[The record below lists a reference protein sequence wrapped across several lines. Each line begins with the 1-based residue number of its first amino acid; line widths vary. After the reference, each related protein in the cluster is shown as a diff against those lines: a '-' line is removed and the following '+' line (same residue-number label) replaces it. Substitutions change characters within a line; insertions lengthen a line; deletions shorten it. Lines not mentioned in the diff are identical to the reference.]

1 MGHIPRLQLGSRK
14 STARLFLIIFGL
26 LPLVAC
32 LDFNP
37 EPLPIPT
44 ARPTLPP
51 GVTPTLT
58 PIENF
63 GFKATEPFSAPPGGD
78 ITPLPQ
84 AGPSGGEGV
93 RNGLTFGLM
102 SHASVEFEE
111 GSIPLDISRVG
122 CYGRPEVNELI
133 AGGPGC
139 NPYAGDTSCALSLP
153 ILCLRPE
160 QIPRPNYAVAESS
173 GQFPDPFYDGWA
185 GGLLRLSDPVLG
197 LDLSDL
203 EAANA
208 ICATQLGDNFRM
220 AEFHDG
226 LYFPSMDKDLFYGKT
241 WPPEDELQRG
251 GWAFNGY
258 GTLPEESRFWVYIDD
273 QPGNCWD

>member
-1 MGHIPRLQLGSRK
+1 MSRQRPDSSRGS
-14 STARLFLIIFGL
+14 TRLFLIIFGL

-32 LDFNP
+32 LDFDP

-63 GFKATEPFSAPPGGD
+63 GFKATEPFPAPPGSD
-78 ITPLPQ
+78 VTPQ
-84 AGPSGGEGV
+84 AGSANQDGV
-93 RNGLTFGLM
+93 RNGLTFGL
-102 SHASVEFEE
+102 SQPSLAQGETGIE
-111 GSIPLDISRVG
+111 PRDISRVS
-122 CYGRPEVNELI
+122 CYGRPEVNALV

-139 NPYAGDTSCALSLP
+139 NPYVGDTSCALSMP

-160 QIPRPNYAVAESS
+160 GVPRPNYAVVESN
-173 GQFPDPFYDGWA
+173 GQFPDPFYDGWT
-185 GGLLRLSDPVLG
+185 GGELQLTEPVLG
-197 LDLSDL
+197 LDLVDL
-203 EAANA
+203 ETADN
-208 ICATQLGDNFRM
+208 ICAEQLGAEFRM

-226 LYFPSMDKDLFYGKT
+226 RYFPSMDRDLFYGET

-258 GTLPEESRFWVYIDD
+258 GTLPDESRFWVYIDD